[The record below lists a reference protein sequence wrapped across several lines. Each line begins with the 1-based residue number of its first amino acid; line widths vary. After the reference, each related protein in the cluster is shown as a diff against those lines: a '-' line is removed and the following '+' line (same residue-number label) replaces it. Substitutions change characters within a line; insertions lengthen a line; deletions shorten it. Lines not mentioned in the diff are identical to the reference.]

1 MNTKTERN
9 WQLIVAGILFIIFG
23 LVCAFF
29 PGLTLASIAFIVG
42 AAFVVSGV
50 VNIATF
56 IRDRDLLGFSG
67 WILAYGILDV
77 LIGAMF
83 VIHPF
88 AFAAVLPW
96 VIGAFVL
103 VFGIY
108 EVVATFMVKRAGLP
122 LWGWMLFSGV
132 ISIVIGFMFFSMPE
146 MLALFIALFA
156 LLRGVDL
163 IVMGANARKYFL
175 YPPVLTRRPPVTPST
190 AHKCNTTETK
200 LAYNRHS

>member
-1 MNTKTERN
+1 MNSKTERN
-9 WQLIVAGILFIIFG
+9 WQLIVAGVLFILFG

-29 PGLTLASIAFIVG
+29 PGLTLASIAFMVG

-50 VNIATF
+50 ANIATF
-56 IRDRDLLGFSG
+56 IRDRELLGFSG

-77 LIGAMF
+77 LIGGMF

-103 VFGIY
+103 VFGAY
-108 EVVATFMVKRAGLP
+108 EVVAAFMIKRSGLP
-122 LWGWMLFSGV
+122 LWGWMLVSGI
-132 ISIVIGFMFFSMPE
+132 ISIVIGFLFFYLPE

-163 IVMGANARKYFL
+163 IVVGANAGKYFL
-175 YPPVLTRRPPVTPST
+175 
-190 AHKCNTTETK
+190 
-200 LAYNRHS
+200 

>member
-1 MNTKTERN
+1 MNSKTERN
-9 WQLIVAGILFIIFG
+9 WQLIVAGVLFILFG

-29 PGLTLASIAFIVG
+29 PGLTLASIAFMVG

-56 IRDRDLLGFSG
+56 IRDRELLGFSG

-103 VFGIY
+103 IFGAY
-108 EVVATFMVKRAGLP
+108 EVVAAFMIKRSGLP
-122 LWGWMLFSGV
+122 LWGWMLVSGI
-132 ISIVIGFMFFSMPE
+132 ISIVIGFLFFYLLE

-163 IVMGANARKYFL
+163 IVVGANAGKYFL
-175 YPPVLTRRPPVTPST
+175 
-190 AHKCNTTETK
+190 
-200 LAYNRHS
+200 

>member
-132 ISIVIGFMFFSMPE
+132 ISIVIGSMFFSMPE

-163 IVMGANARKYFL
+163 IVVGGKCRKVF
-175 YPPVLTRRPPVTPST
+175 PVTARLNAPPTRYALHRS
-190 AHKCNTTETK
+190 
-200 LAYNRHS
+200 

>member
-1 MNTKTERN
+1 MNSKTERN
-9 WQLIVAGILFIIFG
+9 WQLIVAGVLFILLG

-29 PGLTLASIAFIVG
+29 PGLTLASIAFMVG

-56 IRDRDLLGFSG
+56 IRDRELLGFSG

-77 LIGAMF
+77 LIGGMF

-103 VFGIY
+103 VFGAY
-108 EVVATFMVKRAGLP
+108 EVVAAFMIKRSGLP
-122 LWGWMLFSGV
+122 LWGWMLVSGI
-132 ISIVIGFMFFSMPE
+132 ISIVIGFLFFYLPE

-163 IVMGANARKYFL
+163 IVVGANAGKYFL
-175 YPPVLTRRPPVTPST
+175 
-190 AHKCNTTETK
+190 
-200 LAYNRHS
+200 

>member
-29 PGLTLASIAFIVG
+29 PGLTLASIANQEA
-42 AAFVVSGV
+42 AAFLHSPL
-50 VNIATF
+50 VNIATS
-56 IRDRDLLGFSG
+56 IRDRDQLGSSG
-67 WILAYGILDV
+67 CILPYGILDV

-108 EVVATFMVKRAGLP
+108 EVVATFMVKHAGLP

-175 YPPVLTRRPPVTPST
+175 
-190 AHKCNTTETK
+190 
-200 LAYNRHS
+200 

>member
-83 VIHPF
+83 VIHPSLLRQCCLGLSARSF
-88 AFAAVLPW
+88 WFSAYMKLWQPSWSSAQAFPF
-96 VIGAFVL
+96 GA
-103 VFGIY
+103 GCCS
-108 EVVATFMVKRAGLP
+108 RAPFPSLSDSCSSP
-122 LWGWMLFSGV
+122 CPKCSHCSSHCSLFFEAWTLLLWGQMQES
-132 ISIVIGFMFFSMPE
+132 ISC
-146 MLALFIALFA
+146 
-156 LLRGVDL
+156 
-163 IVMGANARKYFL
+163 N
-175 YPPVLTRRPPVTPST
+175 RPS
-190 AHKCNTTETK
+190 
-200 LAYNRHS
+200 

>member
-1 MNTKTERN
+1 M
-9 WQLIVAGILFIIFG
+9 
-23 LVCAFF
+23 
-29 PGLTLASIAFIVG
+29 
-42 AAFVVSGV
+42 
-50 VNIATF
+50 
-56 IRDRDLLGFSG
+56 
-67 WILAYGILDV
+67 AYGILDV

-163 IVMGANARKYFL
+163 IVVGANAGKYFL
-175 YPPVLTRRPPVTPST
+175 
-190 AHKCNTTETK
+190 
-200 LAYNRHS
+200 

>member
-108 EVVATFMVKRAGLP
+108 EGCCSRASFPSLSDSCSSP
-122 LWGWMLFSGV
+122 CPKCSHCSSHCSLFFEAWTLLLWGQMQES
-132 ISIVIGFMFFSMPE
+132 ISC
-146 MLALFIALFA
+146 
-156 LLRGVDL
+156 
-163 IVMGANARKYFL
+163 N
-175 YPPVLTRRPPVTPST
+175 RPS
-190 AHKCNTTETK
+190 
-200 LAYNRHS
+200 

>member
-1 MNTKTERN
+1 MNSKTERN

-29 PGLTLASIAFIVG
+29 PGLTLASIAFMIG

-56 IRDRDLLGFSG
+56 IRDKEALGFSG
-67 WILAYGILDV
+67 WLLAYGILDV

-108 EVVATFMVKRAGLP
+108 GIIVSFPIKKAGLP
-122 LWGWMLFSGV
+122 LWGWMLASGILSV
-132 ISIVIGFMFFSMPE
+132 LIGIMFFYMPE
-146 MLALFIALFA
+146 MLALFISLFA

-163 IVMGANARKYFL
+163 IILGANAGKYFL
-175 YPPVLTRRPPVTPST
+175 
-190 AHKCNTTETK
+190 
-200 LAYNRHS
+200 

>member
-67 WILAYGILDV
+67 WILAYGIL
-77 LIGAMF
+77 
-83 VIHPF
+83 HPF

-163 IVMGANARKYFL
+163 IVVGANAGKYFL
-175 YPPVLTRRPPVTPST
+175 
-190 AHKCNTTETK
+190 
-200 LAYNRHS
+200 

>member
-1 MNTKTERN
+1 MNSKTERN
-9 WQLIVAGILFIIFG
+9 WQLIVAGVLFILFG

-29 PGLTLASIAFIVG
+29 PGLTLASIAFMVG

-56 IRDRDLLGFSG
+56 IRDRELLGFSG

-103 VFGIY
+103 IFGAY
-108 EVVATFMVKRAGLP
+108 EVVAAFMIKRSGLP
-122 LWGWMLFSGV
+122 LWGWMLVSGI
-132 ISIVIGFMFFSMPE
+132 ISIVIGSLFFYLPE

-163 IVMGANARKYFL
+163 IVVGANAGKYFL
-175 YPPVLTRRPPVTPST
+175 
-190 AHKCNTTETK
+190 
-200 LAYNRHS
+200 

>member
-163 IVMGANARKYFL
+163 IVIGANARKYFL
-175 YPPVLTRRPPVTPST
+175 
-190 AHKCNTTETK
+190 
-200 LAYNRHS
+200 

>member
-56 IRDRDLLGFSG
+56 IRDHELLGFSG

-103 VFGIY
+103 IFGIY
-108 EVVATFMVKRAGLP
+108 EVVTTFMVKRAGLP
-122 LWGWMLFSGV
+122 FGAGCCSRASFLSLSDSCSSLCPKCSRYSLRCSRSSEVWILLLW
-132 ISIVIGFMFFSMPE
+132 E
-146 MLALFIALFA
+146 Q
-156 LLRGVDL
+156 
-163 IVMGANARKYFL
+163 
-175 YPPVLTRRPPVTPST
+175 TQEST
-190 AHKCNTTETK
+190 SS
-200 LAYNRHS
+200 NRLP

>member
-42 AAFVVSGV
+42 AAFMVSGV

-108 EVVATFMVKRAGLP
+108 EVVTTFMVKRAGLP
-122 LWGWMLFSGV
+122 LWGWMLFSGIV
-132 ISIVIGFMFFSMPE
+132 SVLCGITFFVAPASFSIFLSVFILMRGVSLVFYGWNANKG
-146 MLALFIALFA
+146 MLA
-156 LLRGVDL
+156 
-163 IVMGANARKYFL
+163 
-175 YPPVLTRRPPVTPST
+175 
-190 AHKCNTTETK
+190 
-200 LAYNRHS
+200 

>member
-103 VFGIY
+103 VFGI
-108 EVVATFMVKRAGLP
+108 
-122 LWGWMLFSGV
+122 
-132 ISIVIGFMFFSMPE
+132 
-146 MLALFIALFA
+146 
-156 LLRGVDL
+156 
-163 IVMGANARKYFL
+163 
-175 YPPVLTRRPPVTPST
+175 
-190 AHKCNTTETK
+190 
-200 LAYNRHS
+200 

>member
-122 LWGWMLFSGV
+122 LWGWMLFSGG
-132 ISIVIGFMFFSMPE
+132 ISCSSPCPKCSHCSSHCSLFFE
-146 MLALFIALFA
+146 AWT
-156 LLRGVDL
+156 LLLWGQMQES
-163 IVMGANARKYFL
+163 ISCN
-175 YPPVLTRRPPVTPST
+175 RPS
-190 AHKCNTTETK
+190 
-200 LAYNRHS
+200 

>member
-1 MNTKTERN
+1 MASKTERN

-23 LVCAFF
+23 LICAFF
-29 PGLTLASIAFIVG
+29 PGLTLASIAFMVG

-56 IRDRDLLGFSG
+56 FRDRELLGFSG
-67 WILAYGILDV
+67 WLLAYGILDV

-108 EVVATFMVKRAGLP
+108 EVVVTFMLKKAGMP
-122 LWGWMLFSGV
+122 LWGWMLASGI
-132 ISIVIGFMFFSMPE
+132 ISIVIGGLFFYMPE
-146 MLALFIALFA
+146 LLAIYIALFA

-163 IVMGANARKYFL
+163 IVVGANAGKYFG
-175 YPPVLTRRPPVTPST
+175 
-190 AHKCNTTETK
+190 
-200 LAYNRHS
+200 

>member
-1 MNTKTERN
+1 MNSKTERN
-9 WQLIVAGILFIIFG
+9 WQLIVAGVLFILFG

-29 PGLTLASIAFIVG
+29 PGLTLASIAFMVG

-56 IRDRDLLGFSG
+56 IRDRELLGFSG

-77 LIGAMF
+77 LIGGMF

-103 VFGIY
+103 VFGAY
-108 EVVATFMVKRAGLP
+108 EVVAAFMIKRSGLP
-122 LWGWMLFSGV
+122 PWGWMLVSGI
-132 ISIVIGFMFFSMPE
+132 ISIVIGFLFFYLPE

-163 IVMGANARKYFL
+163 IVVGANAGKYFL
-175 YPPVLTRRPPVTPST
+175 
-190 AHKCNTTETK
+190 
-200 LAYNRHS
+200 

>member
-108 EVVATFMVKRAGLP
+108 EVVATFMVKRAGPSP
-122 LWGWMLFSGV
+122 LGLDAVLGRHFHRYRIHV
-132 ISIVIGFMFFSMPE
+132 
-146 MLALFIALFA
+146 
-156 LLRGVDL
+156 LLYAR
-163 IVMGANARKYFL
+163 NART
-175 YPPVLTRRPPVTPST
+175 VHRTVRSSSRRGPYCCGGKCRKVFPVTARLNAPPTRYALHRS
-190 AHKCNTTETK
+190 
-200 LAYNRHS
+200 

>member
-108 EVVATFMVKRAGLP
+108 EVMATF
-122 LWGWMLFSGV
+122 SGA

-163 IVMGANARKYFL
+163 IVVGANAGKYFL
-175 YPPVLTRRPPVTPST
+175 
-190 AHKCNTTETK
+190 
-200 LAYNRHS
+200 

>member
-1 MNTKTERN
+1 M
-9 WQLIVAGILFIIFG
+9 
-23 LVCAFF
+23 
-29 PGLTLASIAFIVG
+29 
-42 AAFVVSGV
+42 
-50 VNIATF
+50 
-56 IRDRDLLGFSG
+56 
-67 WILAYGILDV
+67 
-77 LIGAMF
+77 
-83 VIHPF
+83 
-88 AFAAVLPW
+88 LPW

-108 EVVATFMVKRAGLP
+108 EVVTTFMVKRAGLP

-175 YPPVLTRRPPVTPST
+175 
-190 AHKCNTTETK
+190 
-200 LAYNRHS
+200 

>member
-1 MNTKTERN
+1 MNSKTERN
-9 WQLIVAGILFIIFG
+9 WQLIVAGILFIVFG

-29 PGLTLASIAFIVG
+29 PGLTLASIAFMVG

-56 IRDRDLLGFSG
+56 IRDKELLGFSG
-67 WILAYGILDV
+67 WLLAYGILDV

-108 EVVATFMVKRAGLP
+108 EIIVASPIKKAGLP
-122 LWGWMLFSGV
+122 LWGWMLVSGILSV
-132 ISIVIGFMFFSMPE
+132 LIGIMFFYMPE

-163 IVMGANARKYFL
+163 IILGANAGKYFL
-175 YPPVLTRRPPVTPST
+175 
-190 AHKCNTTETK
+190 
-200 LAYNRHS
+200 

>member
-1 MNTKTERN
+1 MNSKTERN
-9 WQLIVAGILFIIFG
+9 WQLIVAGILFIVFG

-29 PGLTLASIAFIVG
+29 PGLTLASIAFMVG

-56 IRDRDLLGFSG
+56 IRDKELLGFSG
-67 WILAYGILDV
+67 WLLAYGILDV

-103 VFGIY
+103 VFGIF
-108 EVVATFMVKRAGLP
+108 EIIVAFPIKKAGLP
-122 LWGWMLFSGV
+122 LWGWMLVSGILSV
-132 ISIVIGFMFFSMPE
+132 LIGIMFFCMPE

-163 IVMGANARKYFL
+163 IILGANAGKYFL
-175 YPPVLTRRPPVTPST
+175 
-190 AHKCNTTETK
+190 
-200 LAYNRHS
+200 

>member
-1 MNTKTERN
+1 MSSRTERN
-9 WQLIVAGILFIIFG
+9 WQLIVAGILFIVFG
-23 LVCAFF
+23 LICAFF
-29 PGLTLASIAFIVG
+29 PGLTLASIAFMVG

-56 IRDRDLLGFSG
+56 LRDRELLGFSG
-67 WILAYGILDV
+67 WVLAYGILDV

-88 AFAAVLPW
+88 AFATVLPW

-108 EVVATFMVKRAGLP
+108 EVIVTFMLKKTGMP
-122 LWGWMLFSGV
+122 LWGWMLASGI
-132 ISIVIGFMFFSMPE
+132 ISIVIGGLFFYMPE
-146 MLALFIALFA
+146 LLAIYIALFA

-163 IVMGANARKYFL
+163 IVVGANAGKYFL
-175 YPPVLTRRPPVTPST
+175 
-190 AHKCNTTETK
+190 
-200 LAYNRHS
+200 

>member
-1 MNTKTERN
+1 MNSKTERN
-9 WQLIVAGILFIIFG
+9 WQLIVAGVLFILFGFA
-23 LVCAFF
+23 CAFF
-29 PGLTLASIAFIVG
+29 PGLTLASIAFMVG

-56 IRDRDLLGFSG
+56 IRDRELLGFSG

-88 AFAAVLPW
+88 AFATVLPW

-103 VFGIY
+103 VFGVY
-108 EVVATFMVKRAGLP
+108 EVVAAFMIKRSGLP
-122 LWGWMLFSGV
+122 LWGWMLVSGI
-132 ISIVIGFMFFSMPE
+132 ISIVIGFLFFYLPE

-163 IVMGANARKYFL
+163 IVVGANAGKYFL
-175 YPPVLTRRPPVTPST
+175 
-190 AHKCNTTETK
+190 
-200 LAYNRHS
+200 

>member
-50 VNIATF
+50 VNI
-56 IRDRDLLGFSG
+56 
-67 WILAYGILDV
+67 
-77 LIGAMF
+77 
-83 VIHPF
+83 
-88 AFAAVLPW
+88 
-96 VIGAFVL
+96 
-103 VFGIY
+103 
-108 EVVATFMVKRAGLP
+108 ATFMVKRAGLP

-175 YPPVLTRRPPVTPST
+175 
-190 AHKCNTTETK
+190 
-200 LAYNRHS
+200 

>member
-96 VIGAFVL
+96 VIGTFVL

-108 EVVATFMVKRAGLP
+108 EVVTTFMVKAFPFGAGCCSRASFLSLSDSCSSP
-122 LWGWMLFSGV
+122 CPKCSRCSLRCSLFFEALILLLWEQMQES
-132 ISIVIGFMFFSMPE
+132 ISC
-146 MLALFIALFA
+146 
-156 LLRGVDL
+156 
-163 IVMGANARKYFL
+163 N
-175 YPPVLTRRPPVTPST
+175 RPS
-190 AHKCNTTETK
+190 
-200 LAYNRHS
+200 

>member
-1 MNTKTERN
+1 M
-9 WQLIVAGILFIIFG
+9 
-23 LVCAFF
+23 
-29 PGLTLASIAFIVG
+29 
-42 AAFVVSGV
+42 
-50 VNIATF
+50 
-56 IRDRDLLGFSG
+56 
-67 WILAYGILDV
+67 ILAYGILDV

-108 EVVATFMVKRAGLP
+108 EVVTTFMVKRAGLP

-132 ISIVIGFMFFSMPE
+132 LSIVIGFMFFSIPE

-163 IVMGANARKYFL
+163 IVVGANAGKYFL
-175 YPPVLTRRPPVTPST
+175 
-190 AHKCNTTETK
+190 
-200 LAYNRHS
+200 

>member
-1 MNTKTERN
+1 MNSKTERN
-9 WQLIVAGILFIIFG
+9 WQLIVAGVLFILFG

-29 PGLTLASIAFIVG
+29 PGLTLASIAFMVG

-56 IRDRDLLGFSG
+56 IRDRELLGFSG

-77 LIGAMF
+77 LIGGMF

-103 VFGIY
+103 VFGAY
-108 EVVATFMVKRAGLP
+108 EVVAAFMIKRSGLP
-122 LWGWMLFSGV
+122 LWGWMLVSGI
-132 ISIVIGFMFFSMPE
+132 ISIVIGFLFFYLPE
-146 MLALFIALFA
+146 MLALSIALFA

-163 IVMGANARKYFL
+163 IVVGANAGKYFL
-175 YPPVLTRRPPVTPST
+175 
-190 AHKCNTTETK
+190 
-200 LAYNRHS
+200 

>member
-56 IRDRDLLGFSG
+56 IRDRDLLSFSG

-88 AFAAVLPW
+88 AVGCCSQASFPSLSDSCSSPFPKCSRCSLRCSRFFEAWIL
-96 VIGAFVL
+96 L
-103 VFGIY
+103 
-108 EVVATFMVKRAGLP
+108 
-122 LWGWMLFSGV
+122 LWGRMQEST
-132 ISIVIGFMFFSMPE
+132 SCNRSH
-146 MLALFIALFA
+146 
-156 LLRGVDL
+156 LR
-163 IVMGANARKYFL
+163 
-175 YPPVLTRRPPVTPST
+175 T
-190 AHKCNTTETK
+190 AHPLRLPSLINAT
-200 LAYNRHS
+200 LWQRS